1 MPSSLI
7 SLGANLGNTLET
19 MRAASRLLKETFVT
33 SEIRLSSILKTP
45 PVGGP
50 SGQGDFLNAIARI
63 DHSLNVW
70 EVWERIK
77 QYRKGCIAR
86 IPDDNPL
93 YTSAP

>member
-19 MRAASRLLKETFVT
+19 MRAASRLLEETFVA

-70 EVWERIK
+70 EVTYLVSRIK
-77 QYRKGCIAR
+77 VSEVMTKKVITATEDM
-86 IPDDNPL
+86 P
-93 YTSAP
+93 A